1 MDKSPPARTGPAP
14 LVELTGTLALRSH
27 DRAWG
32 NPRRMALLA
41 AIGEEGSITAAAR
54 KVGLSY
60 KAAWDAV
67 DAMNNLADEP
77 LVTRTTGGQRGG
89 GASLTPRAV
98 ELISLYQIVSR
109 EHDRFMKR
117 LAALGAKASHNLE
130 LMEHMMIQTSARNK
144 LAGAIRRIKSG
155 AVNDEVI
162 IDIAGGNEIVAS
174 ITSESVHALGLR
186 VGRRVL
192 ALIKASSVLVGLP
205 TDTPAISA
213 RNQLRGEISRIA
225 LGAVN
230 GEVSITL
237 PHGQVLTAI
246 ASLEGIRALALE
258 EGKPAV
264 AIFMA
269 SSVILAGLD

>member
-1 MDKSPPARTGPAP
+1 MEKKRSARSDSAPPI
-14 LVELTGTLALRSH
+14 ELTGTLALRS
-27 DRAWG
+27 RNKTWG

-41 AIGEEGSITAAAR
+41 AIGEEGSITAAAK

-77 LVTRTTGGQRGG
+77 LVTRITGGQRGG
-89 GASLTPRAV
+89 GATLTPRAV
-98 ELISLYQIVSR
+98 ELIAHYEIVSH
-109 EHDRFMKR
+109 EHERFMKR
-117 LAALGAKASHNLE
+117 LAGVSAGAAHNLE

-144 LAGAIRRIKSG
+144 LAGTIRHIKSG
-155 AVNDEVI
+155 AVNDEI
-162 IDIAGGNEIVAS
+162 IIEIAGGTEIVAT
-174 ITSESVHALGLR
+174 ITSESVHTLELR

-205 TDTPAISA
+205 TEKPAISA
-213 RNQLRGEISRIA
+213 RNQIPGGISRIVP
-225 LGAVN
+225 GAVN
-230 GEVSITL
+230 GEVSIEL
-237 PHGQVLTAI
+237 AYGQVITAVV
-246 ASLEGIRALALE
+246 SLDSIRALALT

-269 SSVILAGLD
+269 SSVILAGLE

>member
-1 MDKSPPARTGPAP
+1 MEKKRSARSGSAPPI
-14 LVELTGTLALRSH
+14 ELAGTLALRSR
-27 DRAWG
+27 DKTWG

-41 AIGEEGSITAAAR
+41 AIGEEGSITAAAK

-89 GASLTPRAV
+89 GATLTPRAV
-98 ELISLYQIVSR
+98 ELIALYEIVSH
-109 EHDRFMKR
+109 EHERFMKR
-117 LAALGAKASHNLE
+117 LAAVSAGAAHNLE

-144 LAGAIRRIKSG
+144 LAGTIRHIKSG
-155 AVNDEVI
+155 AVNDEI
-162 IDIAGGNEIVAS
+162 IIEIAGGTEIVAT
-174 ITSESVHALGLR
+174 ITSESVHTLGLR
-186 VGRRVL
+186 AGKRVL

-205 TDTPAISA
+205 TEKPAISA
-213 RNQLRGEISRIA
+213 RNQIPGEISRIVP
-225 LGAVN
+225 GAVN
-230 GEVSITL
+230 GEVSIAL
-237 PHGQVLTAI
+237 AHGQVITAVV
-246 ASLEGIRALALE
+246 SLDGIRALALT

-269 SSVILAGLD
+269 SSVILAGLE